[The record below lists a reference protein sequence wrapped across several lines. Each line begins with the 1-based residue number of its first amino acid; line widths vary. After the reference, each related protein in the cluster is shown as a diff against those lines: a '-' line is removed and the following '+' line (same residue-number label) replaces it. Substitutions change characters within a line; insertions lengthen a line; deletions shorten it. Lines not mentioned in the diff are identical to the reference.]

1 METPMYATAGAIR
14 GWWPQTVS
22 GSTLSKQFVSDSDEN
37 LLVRYHNGEI
47 TAMEELFRRY
57 QKPLY
62 GYVRRTVNSNELAE
76 DVVQETFIRLCRC
89 QPGQRPEEGKFATW
103 LYTIATNLCRDAFRR
118 SARRPERPAS
128 EIYEDDEAP
137 ITTNLWSAEPQSVEN
152 ETLQREMQREVRL
165 AIDGLPKRERVA
177 VLLREY
183 QGLAYDEIAEV
194 MGCTTGSVKLLLHR
208 GRRRLRDSLGPLA
221 ADEDDFSM

>member
-1 METPMYATAGAIR
+1 MSGAR
-14 GWWPQTVS
+14 VS
-22 GSTLSKQFVSDSDEN
+22 NQFITDTDEN
-37 LLVRYHNGEI
+37 LLARYHEGDLE
-47 TAMEELFRRY
+47 AMEELFRRY

-62 GYVRRTVNSNELAE
+62 GYVRRVVNSNELAE

-89 QPGQRPEEGKFATW
+89 SPGQRPEAGKFITW

-118 SARRPERPAS
+118 SSRRPERPAS
-128 EIYEDDEAP
+128 EIYEDEEVP
-137 ITTNLWSAEPQSVEN
+137 ITTNLWNAEPQSVEG
-152 ETLQREMQREVRL
+152 ETLQRELRRQVRA
-165 AIDGLPKRERVA
+165 AIENLPKRERTA

-208 GRRRLRDSLGPLA
+208 GRRRLKDLLITLV
-221 ADEDDFSM
+221 ENEEEF

>member
-1 METPMYATAGAIR
+1 MNGAR
-14 GWWPQTVS
+14 VS
-22 GSTLSKQFVSDSDEN
+22 SQFISDTDEN
-37 LLVRYHNGEI
+37 LLARYHEGEM

-57 QKPLY
+57 QRPLY
-62 GYVRRTVNSNELAE
+62 SYVRRVVNSNELAE

-89 QPGQRPEEGKFATW
+89 QPSQRPETGKFATW

-118 SARRPERPAS
+118 SMRRPERPVS

-137 ITTNLWSAEPQSVEN
+137 ITADLWSPEPRSVES
-152 ETLQREMQREVRL
+152 ETLQRELRRQVRS
-165 AIDGLPKRERVA
+165 AIDALPKRERIA

-183 QGLAYDEIAEV
+183 QGLAYDEIADA

-208 GRRRLRDSLGPLA
+208 GRRRLRDLLGPMIEEGEELV
-221 ADEDDFSM
+221 